1 MTDLLN
7 FINFF
12 NKKIIIIILILFP
25 LSAHSKEITLPDG
38 SKYRGEIKN
47 GQAHGKGTSTNQNF
61 INQSFQLFKYITLSQ
76 SFNIKSEC
84 VAINIKEVFFKEIR
98 RFNNS
103 F

>member
-7 FINFF
+7 FTNFF

-25 LSAHSKEITLPDG
+25 LSAYSKEITLPDG

-61 INQSFQLFKYITLSQ
+61 IKFYKYLS
-76 SFNIKSEC
+76 SYVYLKNIY
-84 VAINIKEVFFKEIR
+84 
-98 RFNNS
+98 
-103 F
+103 